1 MEPSTE
7 VLRYFHP
14 ILPSGKLRRRPVQSQ
29 VAGRKY
35 ALFRDSTGR
44 AAALDDACPHRRAP
58 LSQGRVRA
66 DGRLACPYH
75 GWNFD
80 AQGRGRSPSCPDL
93 THCDTRSYQVVERFQ
108 YLWLAHRETPLSAFP
123 SLGVDGFEFAGSLST
138 LFPAPMDVA
147 LDNISEDEHFPFIH
161 TTFGWHA
168 DEAAAV
174 SIETSRFDD
183 RTAVRLTGRQRPS
196 LWAPLGGIRSR
207 DRFQNEWQTRFDP
220 VHAVYTFG
228 WQAPDSGQPRPVT
241 TRAAVFLV
249 PETAISTRAHMFLF
263 VAIAPSFQRRIRPV
277 IHWLARHI
285 AGMELERDARLTGL
299 VSQASSTLRGMRL
312 SRFDQALIH
321 NRRLLRTLYWGTG
334 VRQKGRSGRVE
345 AGAAE
350 AGAVHDAPARG
361 DE

>member
-174 SIETSRFDD
+174 SIET
-183 RTAVRLTGRQRPS
+183 
-196 LWAPLGGIRSR
+196 
-207 DRFQNEWQTRFDP
+207 
-220 VHAVYTFG
+220 
-228 WQAPDSGQPRPVT
+228 
-241 TRAAVFLV
+241 
-249 PETAISTRAHMFLF
+249 
-263 VAIAPSFQRRIRPV
+263 FQRRIRPV